1 MRECANAHFL
11 LIEMTFLRFLKS
23 RVFWIQVGLAVVA
36 AVLLLALTNWA
47 LSHYTT
53 SGRTVVVPQLAG
65 QLQSEVEAEVRN
77 GDLRLQ
83 LIDSLYRADVR
94 PGAIVDQVP
103 AAGKKVKK
111 GRTIYITINAFSKE
125 MTTMPALVNFSFR
138 NARVNLQNAGLEL
151 GCVDSIPS
159 PYDGLV
165 LKQMAGGREIEAGGK
180 LPKGS
185 AVDLVVGY
193 GDTNG
198 TTRIPHLVGT
208 TYDDAIAALAQ
219 ARLSVGGAD
228 FDETVA
234 SGADTAQAVVYRQT
248 PAGGATADAWSPVS
262 IWLTTDMGKLASG
275 IWDEDR

>member
-1 MRECANAHFL
+1 
-11 LIEMTFLRFLKS
+11 MTFLRFLKS
-23 RVFWIQVGLAVVA
+23 RTFWIQVGLAVVA
-36 AVLLLALTNWA
+36 VALLLTLTNW
-47 LSHYTT
+47 LLGHYTT

-83 LIDSLYRADVR
+83 LMDSLYRADVR

-125 MTTMPALVNFSFR
+125 MTTMPSLVNFSFR

-151 GCVDSIPS
+151 GRVDSIPS

-165 LKQMAGGREIEAGGK
+165 LKQMSGGRDIEAGAK

-185 AVDLVVGY
+185 VVNLVVGY
-193 GDTNG
+193 GDANG
-198 TTRIPHLVGT
+198 TTRVPNLVGT
-208 TYDDAIAALAQ
+208 TYDDAISALAQ
-219 ARLSVGGAD
+219 ARLSVGGVT
-228 FDETVA
+228 FDETVV
-234 SGADTAQAVVYRQT
+234 SRSDTSQAVVYRQT
-248 PAGGATADAWSPVS
+248 PTGGGQAADAWSPVS
-262 IWLTTDMGKLASG
+262 IWLTTDMNKLTST
-275 IWDEDR
+275 ILQDNR

>member
-1 MRECANAHFL
+1 
-11 LIEMTFLRFLKS
+11 MTFLRFLKS
-23 RVFWIQVGLAVVA
+23 GTFWIQVGLAVVA
-36 AVLLLALTNWA
+36 TVLLLVLTNW
-47 LSHYTT
+47 LLGHYTT

-125 MTTMPALVNFSFR
+125 MTTMPSLVNFSFR

-151 GCVDSIPS
+151 GRVDSIPN

-165 LKQMAGGREIEAGGK
+165 LKQMAGGRDLEAGAK

-185 AVDLVVGY
+185 VVDLVVGY
-193 GDTNG
+193 GDANG
-198 TTRIPHLVGT
+198 TARVPNLVGT

-219 ARLSVGGAD
+219 ARLSVGGVT

-234 SGADTAQAVVYRQT
+234 SRSDTSLAVVYRQT
-248 PAGGATADAWSPVS
+248 PAGSGLTADAWSPVS
-262 IWLTTDMGKLASG
+262 IWLTTDMNKLTSV
-275 IWDEDR
+275 ILQDNR

>member
-1 MRECANAHFL
+1 
-11 LIEMTFLRFLKS
+11 MTFLRFLKS
-23 RVFWIQVGLAVVA
+23 RTFWIQVGLAVVA
-36 AVLLLALTNWA
+36 VVLLLVLTNW
-47 LSHYTT
+47 LLGVYTT

-65 QLQSEVEAEVRN
+65 QLQSEVETEVRN

-125 MTTMPALVNFSFR
+125 MTTMPSLVNFSFR
-138 NARVNLQNAGLEL
+138 NAQVNLQNAGLEL
-151 GCVDSIPS
+151 GRVDSLPS

-165 LKQMAGGREIEAGGK
+165 LKQMAGGRDIAPGDK

-185 AVDLVVGY
+185 VVDLVVGY
-193 GDTNG
+193 GDANG
-198 TTRIPHLVGT
+198 TTRIPNLVGT

-219 ARLSVGGAD
+219 SRLSVGGVE
-228 FDETVA
+228 FDATVA
-234 SGADTAQAVVYRQT
+234 TRSDTSQAVVYRQT
-248 PAGGATADAWSPVS
+248 PAGGGAAADAWSPVS
-262 IWLTTDMGKLASG
+262 IWLTTDMGKLAST
-275 IWDEDR
+275 ILQED